1 MPADPPKKTKQRK
14 ERRVKQYKEKKGHKN
29 KVEKNKTEQKIVKE
43 SQPKEKKTK
52 PVEAPKIKKLKGVET
67 REGAIYIKTT
77 ADEIYSMI
85 RDGDKSINELS
96 RSLDVD
102 ASKIEEMGLDM
113 QEQGLVEVIYPTNL
127 LANPRIKAKK
137 VMPDQKFVF
146 SSGKEIK
153 RYNVISDK
161 VPTIIRIKDVGKNV
175 PVYEVIPPL
184 VGYGTEAIMNQ
195 LIIKISE
202 EVDVTSEELID
213 PKMMSLLKDKF
224 LKKAIEKVD
233 KKFPQIDNN
242 SKEIISGIIVHKM
255 YGLKDIE
262 LLMNDDFLE
271 EISINSAEYPIAV
284 YHKEV
289 GWCMTNMKMSDEDE
303 TLNFAS
309 SIGRKVGKTIS
320 IMHPLLDAHL
330 ITGDRVQATLFPI
343 SSSGNTITIRKF
355 SRNPWTIVQYIKN
368 GTMNSEIGALLWLSV
383 QYELSVIIAGGT
395 ASGKTSCLNSIAA
408 LIQPNQRVISIED
421 VREISLPESIH
432 WNWVPL
438 TARESRSEGA
448 GNISML
454 DLMVTS
460 LRMRPD
466 RMIVGE
472 VRKKKQAE
480 TLFEAI
486 HTGHSV
492 YTTLHADS
500 AEQAY
505 IRLIEEPLSIPK
517 AQLEGVHLIVIMFRD
532 RRKGFRKIIQI
543 AEVMPVAGD
552 LGERDIK
559 LNLLYRW
566 SPKEDKW
573 ERLDESERVINEI
586 ATHTGMSED
595 EINDDLKEKEMILDW
610 MVKRDIMDIN
620 NFGKIMDVYY
630 RNPELIIK
638 YAKQN
643 KSPEGL
649 F

>member
-1 MPADPPKKTKQRK
+1 
-14 ERRVKQYKEKKGHKN
+14 
-29 KVEKNKTEQKIVKE
+29 
-43 SQPKEKKTK
+43 
-52 PVEAPKIKKLKGVET
+52 
-67 REGAIYIKTT
+67 
-77 ADEIYSMI
+77 
-85 RDGDKSINELS
+85 
-96 RSLDVD
+96 
-102 ASKIEEMGLDM
+102 
-113 QEQGLVEVIYPTNL
+113 
-127 LANPRIKAKK
+127 
-137 VMPDQKFVF
+137 
-146 SSGKEIK
+146 
-153 RYNVISDK
+153 
-161 VPTIIRIKDVGKNV
+161 
-175 PVYEVIPPL
+175 
-184 VGYGTEAIMNQ
+184 
-195 LIIKISE
+195 
-202 EVDVTSEELID
+202 
-213 PKMMSLLKDKF
+213 
-224 LKKAIEKVD
+224 
-233 KKFPQIDNN
+233 
-242 SKEIISGIIVHKM
+242 
-255 YGLKDIE
+255 
-262 LLMNDDFLE
+262 
-271 EISINSAEYPIAV
+271 
-284 YHKEV
+284 
-289 GWCMTNMKMSDEDE
+289 
-303 TLNFAS
+303 
-309 SIGRKVGKTIS
+309 
-320 IMHPLLDAHL
+320 
-330 ITGDRVQATLFPI
+330 
-343 SSSGNTITIRKF
+343 
-355 SRNPWTIVQYIKN
+355 
-368 GTMNSEIGALLWLSV
+368 LSV